1 VIRRG
6 ALALV
11 LLSVAWAPGAE
22 PIGLDP
28 ANPHYYRWNGK
39 PVVLVTSAEHYGAV
53 VNAAFDYVA
62 YLDSLAAF
70 GLNYTRIY
78 PGYLIEPVNKWIGGN
93 TLGPRPDSLLV
104 PWARSRTPGSA
115 LGGNRFDL
123 DAWDPAFFARL
134 ADFIAQADRRGI
146 AVEIC
151 FFNCQYEDCWPIS
164 PLFHRNNVQGTGT
177 CDSNGAQTLEA
188 DPELA
193 RREEAYVRRI
203 VEEVN
208 RFDNVILE
216 VCDEPILNGTPPAA
230 AGRWISRVVDAIR
243 ETEAALPKRHLIA
256 QQIEGALGG
265 PCDFSADPRVPVIV
279 TQYVW
284 SADGDQLGGMQALHT
299 EYIHGKPLELNETA
313 YYPIWYR
320 GDPVAASRAEAWEF
334 IVGGGA
340 AYNHLNGIY
349 TVVNPGGASP
359 VTGENDRVR
368 RALQSL
374 MAFMNSFDFV
384 RMAPLEEARVRG
396 SPRDAFLRCL
406 AEQGR
411 QYAAYLHHSTGGRTA
426 AYTAVPGRY
435 AETVEMDSVP
445 AGTYRIQWIDPAG
458 GREISAEHLDHPGG
472 TLALESPGHSFD
484 IALRITRQP

>member
-1 VIRRG
+1 VIPRWG
-6 ALALV
+6 ALAII
-11 LLSVAWAPGAE
+11 LLAIASLAAAE

-28 ANPHYYRWNGK
+28 SNPHYYRWNGR

-53 VNAAFDYVA
+53 VNAEFDYVA

-93 TLGPRPDSLLV
+93 TLGPRPESLLV
-104 PWARSRTPGSA
+104 PWARSGTPGYA
-115 LGGNRFDL
+115 LGGNLFDL
-123 DAWDPAFFARL
+123 DAWDPAFFKRL
-134 ADFIAQADRRGI
+134 SDFVAQADRRGI

-164 PLFHRNNVQGTGT
+164 PLFHSNNIQGIGR
-177 CDSNGAQTLEA
+177 CDHNGAQTLDA

-208 RFDNVILE
+208 RFDNVVLE

-230 AGRWISRVVDAIR
+230 AGRWIGRMVEAIR

-256 QQIEGALGG
+256 QQIEGVLGG

-284 SADGDQLGGMQALHT
+284 GDDQLGGMQALDT
-299 EYIHGKPLELNETA
+299 EYAHGKPIELNETA

-349 TVVNPGGASP
+349 TAVNPRGLAPVSGG
-359 VTGENDRVR
+359 GERVR
-368 RALQSL
+368 RALKTL
-374 MAFMNSFDFV
+374 IDFMNGLDFV
-384 RMAPLEEARVRG
+384 RTAPLHDARVLERAPNAILRG
-396 SPRDAFLRCL
+396 L
-406 AEQGR
+406 AEPGR
-411 QYAAYLHHSTGGRTA
+411 QYALYLHHSTGGRTA

-435 AETVEMDSVP
+435 AETIAIGGVP
-445 AGTYRIQWIDPAG
+445 AGNYRVQWSNPADG
-458 GREISAEHLDHPGG
+458 WEIAASTVEHLGG
-472 TLALESPGHSFD
+472 ELALETPLHSFD
-484 IALRITRQP
+484 IALRVTRLP